1 MGIASSLGRLQVG
14 CAVLNNRFDGNC
26 SKREVNNERK
36 GYYSEHLCLLL
47 LVDDQ
52 EGQSQKQECI

>member
-1 MGIASSLGRLQVG
+1 MT
-14 CAVLNNRFDGNC
+14 
-26 SKREVNNERK
+26 EK

>member
-1 MGIASSLGRLQVG
+1 M
-14 CAVLNNRFDGNC
+14 
-26 SKREVNNERK
+26 KEK